1 MVKNKLSSGSSMF
14 LIKSYIK
21 NIILS
26 ESYNDD
32 GSNIYLPSKELNMVA
47 KDASS
52 KYHMTNIPDSIKQKF
67 VLYHKAIQQLEDEM
81 QDAYES
87 NLPQEEIDRLEQ
99 DYEDLIKKAE
109 NELLPYTD
117 EDFDFTEDREQDQ
130 EHYAV
135 DYYSLDR
142 ELYELYVSFMQSP
155 TAHYMDEYH
164 KNNLAE
170 AIKGIIHEYRDN
182 ISSREE
188 KDSLPDYN
196 AMSNDELIEFMT
208 DAYHAHKA
216 RLDKK
221 RNKIK

>member
-1 MVKNKLSSGSSMF
+1 MIKNKVSYNSSIS

-26 ESYNDD
+26 ESFSDD
-32 GSNIYLPSKELNMVA
+32 ESNIYLPTRM
-47 KDASS
+47 SS
-52 KYHMTNIPDSIKQKF
+52 LDSMNGFISANVSQSIKAKF
-67 VLYHKAIQQLEDEM
+67 ILYDRAIQQLEDEI

-109 NELLPYTD
+109 NELLPYTE
-117 EDFDFTEDREQDQ
+117 EDFDFTEDREKNQ
-130 EHYAV
+130 EDYNT

-142 ELYELYVSFMQSP
+142 ELYELYKEYMLSP
-155 TAHYMDEYH
+155 KIQMDEYH
-164 KNNLAE
+164 KNNLLQR
-170 AIKGIIHEYRDN
+170 IKGIIQDYRYYL
-182 ISSREE
+182 SSSDE

-196 AMSNDELIEFMT
+196 AMTNDELIEFMT

-221 RNKIK
+221 KK